1 MVTSGKTPS
10 KVASRALIVLGMHRS
25 GTSAYARF
33 INLLGAKLPS
43 RLIEPNF
50 ANESG
55 FWEPQEGAELNDWF
69 LDQIG
74 SKWNDTSTIPLEAF
88 ESDAAHIVVSKI
100 EDFLAREFTG
110 AATFVLKDPRN
121 TRLAPLWIRALKSF
135 GAEPTFIV
143 PIRNPVEVARSL
155 VARDGMSEGQ
165 ALLLWLRCTLDAERG
180 SRNFRRSFVRYD
192 SLLTNWKDVANKI
205 AKDCGFTWPIRLAQ
219 AKSDID
225 AFLDPNRRHQR
236 ASDDGISDLPEWYQ
250 LAYRDLLA
258 ATEGQPV
265 DSEALDALSAQLDR
279 ADSVYAP
286 YIWHLNSVQARLSQS
301 LEHSAAKLHELDQ
314 ASAALH
320 DREGRLQQLQQE
332 YELLR
337 GGLDTA
343 HGRIDEISRERDS
356 AVSAHSTLEADHTAL
371 RGHYDGL
378 HKQAAG
384 LVHDLNRTKQE
395 ASDRDALQAHASQ
408 ALEKRVEYLT
418 DQLAAS
424 EAALEAVRRSEQ
436 AAMARATQAAEAL
449 AEFKGLPA
457 QTTSQD
463 GVVQTLR
470 TENEALEKRLAQ
482 FGSDAIR
489 LETILREAE
498 VDIQYTAGRL
508 RESQKRVQEQE
519 RQLAHLE
526 QNSHQ
531 LQLVLRSRSWFLTKP
546 FRVLTRLAGRVRR
559 RLALTR
565 SSN

>member
-1 MVTSGKTPS
+1 MVTSSKTPS
-10 KVASRALIVLGMHRS
+10 KVASRALVVLGMHRS

-74 SKWNDTSTIPLEAF
+74 SKWNDTSTIPPEAF
-88 ESDAAHIVVSKI
+88 ESDAAHLAVSKI

-110 AATFVLKDPRN
+110 VPTFVLKDPRN

-135 GAEPTFIV
+135 GAEPTFII
-143 PIRNPVEVARSL
+143 PIRNPIEVAQSL

-192 SLLTNWKDVANKI
+192 SLLANWKDVANKI
-205 AKDCGFTWPIRLAQ
+205 AKDCGFTWPVRLAQ

-225 AFLDPNRRHQR
+225 AFLDPNRRRQR

-265 DSEALDALSAQLDR
+265 DSEALDALSAQIDR

-314 ASAALH
+314 ATSALN
-320 DREGRLQQLQQE
+320 DRESRLHQLQQE

-343 HGRIDEISRERDS
+343 HGRIDEITSERDS
-356 AVSAHSTLEADHTAL
+356 VVAARSTLEADHAAL
-371 RGHYDGL
+371 RERYDGL

-384 LVHDLNRTKQE
+384 LVHDLNKTMQE
-395 ASDRDALQAHASQ
+395 ASDREALQARAVH
-408 ALEKRVEYLT
+408 ALENRVEDLT

-424 EAALEAVRRSEQ
+424 ENTLEAVRRSEQ
-436 AAMARATQAAEAL
+436 AAMTRAAQATEAL
-449 AEFKGLPA
+449 AALKGLPA
-457 QTTSQD
+457 QNTNQE
-463 GVVQTLR
+463 GVIQALR
-470 TENEALEKRLAQ
+470 AENGALEKRLAQ

-489 LETILREAE
+489 LEAILREAE
-498 VDIQYTAGRL
+498 VDIHYTAGRL

-519 RQLAHLE
+519 RQLAQLE
-526 QNSHQ
+526 RDSHQ
-531 LQLVLRSRSWFLTKP
+531 LRLVLRSRSWFLTKP
-546 FRVLTRLAGRVRR
+546 FRVLARLAGHVRR
-559 RLALTR
+559 RLALIA
-565 SSN
+565 SSK